1 MIGLL
6 TLKVLEGGYLCRK
19 FANTILYGQGMTKS
33 IFFYQISK
41 LDPSVSLYYVCHL
54 LIVLL

>member
-1 MIGLL
+1 MQEVCKHNFVWPRYDKI
-6 TLKVLEGGYLCRK
+6 Y
-19 FANTILYGQGMTKS
+19 
-33 IFFYQISK
+33 FFYQISK